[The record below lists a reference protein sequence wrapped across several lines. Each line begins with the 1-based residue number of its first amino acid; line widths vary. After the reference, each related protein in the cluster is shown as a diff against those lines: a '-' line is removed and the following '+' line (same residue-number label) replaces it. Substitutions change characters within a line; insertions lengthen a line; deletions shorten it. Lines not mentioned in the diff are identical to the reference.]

1 MEERK
6 KTDNKRFYPLPK
18 RVLYPRVLFWAF
30 FSILMIEIVVL
41 LSAYLIYHKP
51 GMSIFK
57 EVIFLIAIGCIIA
70 VLIAISILWA
80 FNIIINA
87 HDKNY
92 HIKTEED
99 LELLI
104 DLNQALSRNELAIYL
119 QPFINLQNNKIVG
132 MEVLLRWYHGEKG
145 IVMPNAFIHLAEKS
159 GLIEPI
165 GEWTLLQACKINRQL
180 INEGYNLRIAVNVS
194 PIQFKNPNFII
205 HLKRILEETG
215 LPPQNLELE
224 ITESIMIE
232 DLEYSIEIMHKLG
245 KLGIKLSI
253 DDFGTGYSS
262 LAQIDRLPIQKI
274 KIDKSFV
281 HNLNKNSGTTLA
293 NSIIEMGHQLNLQI
307 LVEGV
312 ESKYQRKYFTKLNCH
327 EGQGYYL
334 GPPVPEEKFVN
345 SYLQHK

>member
-18 RVLYPRVLFWAF
+18 RILYTRVFFWAF
-30 FSILMIEIVVL
+30 FSILMIEVVVL

-57 EVIFLIAIGCIIA
+57 EAMLLVIIGCIIA
-70 VLIAISILWA
+70 MVIAFSILWV

-99 LELLI
+99 LELLA
-104 DLNQALSRNELAIYL
+104 DLNHALSRNELAVYL
-119 QPFINLQNNKIVG
+119 QPFINLQNNKVVG
-132 MEVLLRWYHGEKG
+132 MEVLLRWHHGEKG
-145 IVMPNAFIHLAEKS
+145 IIMPNSFIHLAEKS

-165 GEWTLLQACKINRQL
+165 SEWTILQACMINTKL
-180 INEGYNLRIAVNVS
+180 LDAGYNLRIAVNVS
-194 PIQFKNPNFII
+194 PIQFKNPSF
-205 HLKRILEETG
+205 LVYLQKVLMETG
-215 LPPQNLELE
+215 LPAQNLELE

-232 DLEYSIEIMHKLG
+232 DIEYSIETMLKLREI
-245 KLGIKLSI
+245 GIKLSI

-274 KIDKSFV
+274 KVDKSFV
-281 HNLNKNSGTTLA
+281 HNLNKHTGSTLA

-312 ESKYQRKYFTKLNCH
+312 ENKYQRKYFTKLNCH

-334 GPPVPEEKFVN
+334 GPPVPADKFAS
-345 SYLQHK
+345 SYLKRQ